1 MTKDRRFKNRVR
13 RRMRATGENYA
24 AALQAEQKTR
34 PPPRGSSSDIHNET
48 KESTSMDTKPAVATR
63 LRGIWLGVT
72 DLNRSRAFYEDLGAH
87 FHDEESSDGIAYATL
102 GGARLIFEALSAK
115 SDKASGLYLLFDVTD
130 ADTLFRDL
138 ESRGREIVMAPKNEP
153 WGRQFN
159 VLDPDG
165 HSLAFIGPMQTN
177 RT

>member
-1 MTKDRRFKNRVR
+1 MTRDRRFKNRVR

-24 AALQAEQKTR
+24 AALEAEQKSR
-34 PPPRGSSSDIHNET
+34 PPPRGAISDIHTVT
-48 KESTSMDTKPAVATR
+48 KESKSMDTKPAVATR

-72 DLNRSRAFYEDLGAH
+72 DLDRSRAFYEELGAH
-87 FHDEESSDGIAYATL
+87 FHDEESADGIVYATL
-102 GGARLIFEALSAK
+102 GGARLIFETLSAK
-115 SDKASGLYLLFDVTD
+115 SDKASGPYLLFDVTD
-130 ADTLFRDL
+130 ADALFHEL

-165 HSLAFIGPMQTN
+165 HSLAFIGPQ
-177 RT
+177 R